1 MTDQN
6 GDRDFL
12 RKAIRLALRAEQEGN
27 LPIGAVVTLDGEV
40 IAEGRSRI
48 WAPAFDATRHAE
60 IEALRAVP
68 RDLFADRSWDLTLY
82 TTLEPC
88 MMCAGAI
95 YLHRVGRVVFGAR
108 DDYGGL
114 PVHEVELPRY
124 FAKRRSQVRWEGPA
138 LPAECDPLFAR
149 ALELVAS
156 R

>member
-1 MTDQN
+1 MSESD
-6 GDRDFL
+6 GDARFL
-12 RKAIRLALRAEQEGN
+12 RAAVRLALAAEAEGN
-27 LPIGAVVTLDGEV
+27 LPIGCVVTLYGRV

-48 WAPAFDATRHAE
+48 WEPVFDATRHAE

-68 RDLFADRSWDLTLY
+68 RELFERSRDMTLY

-95 YLHRVGRVVFGAR
+95 YLHRIGRVVFGAK

-124 FAKRRSQVRWEGPA
+124 FAKRRSQTRWEGPA
-138 LPAECDPLFAR
+138 LPEECDPLFAR
-149 ALELVAS
+149 ALELVAG

>member
-1 MTDQN
+1 MSDSANDTA
-6 GDRDFL
+6 FL
-12 RKAIRLALRAEQEGN
+12 REAIRLAVRAEEEGN
-27 LPIGAVVTLDGEV
+27 LPIGAVVTLDGEA

-48 WAPAFDATRHAE
+48 WVPVFDATRHAE
-60 IEALRAVP
+60 VEALRAVP
-68 RDLFADRSWDLTLY
+68 RDLIDRSREMTLY

-95 YLHRVGRVVFGAR
+95 FLHRIGRVVFGAE

-124 FAKRRSQVRWEGPA
+124 FAKRRSQSRWEGPA
-138 LPAECDPLFAR
+138 LAEECDPLFLR
-149 ALELVAS
+149 CLELVAA